1 MEEVMK
7 LRLALVIAVLL
18 PVAAA
23 PAFADPTAPAN
34 ATAGPG
40 VYTAPTVTVYGR
52 PNKPSVVIVVKPPAA
67 ADMAA
72 LAHESLRR
80 SLLAQSAPAPLDGP
94 H

>member
-1 MEEVMK
+1 MEGAMK
-7 LRLALVIAVLL
+7 LRLALLIAFLL
-18 PVAAA
+18 PVAAV
-23 PAFADPTAPAN
+23 PAFADPPAPA
-34 ATAGPG
+34 TAASGPG

-80 SLLAQSAPAPLDGP
+80 SLLAQSAPAPLDAP